1 MPMISALD
9 VRDVTVS
16 YGRQAAVDRVTFNVN
31 EGEIL
36 GIVGPNGAGKTSL
49 FRAILG
55 LEPYNGTIRLFEYDH
70 AKVGALIP
78 LIGYVPQKISFE
90 PNFPASVYDVVSMGA
105 IPNKKVVAGAKIIQQ
120 CGCCWNRIYAN
131 MSKIEDRIMAALD
144 TVGLIH
150 LKDRRIGELS
160 GGEMQ
165 RVFIAKCLVKD
176 PLMLI
181 LDEPVASVDADAQ
194 AKFYSVIKR
203 INSENG
209 ITIIW
214 SSHDLDAIKKH
225 ADSVACMNRKLFFHG
240 EKTEFF
246 SDKDA
251 VKAYAESAMQ
261 MHMRHH

>member
-1 MPMISALD
+1 MISALD

-160 GGEMQ
+160 GRRNAARFYCKMPG
-165 RVFIAKCLVKD
+165 KG
-176 PLMLI
+176 
-181 LDEPVASVDADAQ
+181 SADAYTGRACGQ
-194 AKFYSVIKR
+194 RGRGRAGKILQRDKKNKF
-203 INSENG
+203 
-209 ITIIW
+209 
-214 SSHDLDAIKKH
+214 
-225 ADSVACMNRKLFFHG
+225 RK
-240 EKTEFF
+240 
-246 SDKDA
+246 
-251 VKAYAESAMQ
+251 
-261 MHMRHH
+261 RHHHNLVVPRP